1 MVMGN
6 SKLRMLLML
15 VQMCIVGILVGMWT
29 NFEAIFLSFVFKCVS
44 VAVYMWLPAKIG
56 RQACYYK
63 YACIFY
69 EKCWVMLL
77 NFWYEKIA
85 FVLEINKS

>member
-1 MVMGN
+1 
-6 SKLRMLLML
+6 
-15 VQMCIVGILVGMWT
+15 
-29 NFEAIFLSFVFKCVS
+29 VS

-63 YACIFY
+63 YAFIFY

-77 NFWYEKIA
+77 NVWYEKIA